1 MLAKKESFMKYLHD
15 DEETPNIKLKKLNSN
30 MSKKK
35 SDNKN
40 KIENKN
46 EILLPPQKNNNIFS
60 FQNFVNEI
68 KNYDYGK
75 RIKWDS
81 EIHKSSLKNDT
92 NSYKIKLTELIS
104 INYMNPLLILNNGY
118 TKPNY
123 QLDLFEQ
130 EIIHINDQIQ
140 IRNNLYNQLD
150 I

>member
-15 DEETPNIKLKKLNSN
+15 DEETPNIKLKKLNPN

-46 EILLPPQKNNNIFS
+46 EILLPQQNNINIFS

-75 RIKWDS
+75 RI
-81 EIHKSSLKNDT
+81 
-92 NSYKIKLTELIS
+92 
-104 INYMNPLLILNNGY
+104 
-118 TKPNY
+118 
-123 QLDLFEQ
+123 
-130 EIIHINDQIQ
+130 
-140 IRNNLYNQLD
+140 
-150 I
+150 